1 MKTFLKL
8 GVLLLSFFMLSSCA
22 QGVTFTIDFDSNG
35 GSPVDSISYE
45 GNIAVE
51 LPDNPTKDGYIFDG
65 WYWDNDT
72 FANPFTVNSALD
84 QPLQGGLTVY
94 AKWNDANNTS
104 TLLPNIELLGNPL
117 VTLEVGT
124 VFNDP
129 GATVTNDFD
138 LDIMTS
144 SDLDMTTPGIY
155 TLTYSIEY
163 LDITYSVDRVV
174 TVLDSVIFNLNISI
188 SDIAITNTAVSF
200 TVSLG
205 GSFNSLISPQ
215 VVLYQ
220 GTTIIRSYPLSNGDN
235 VITIKTFSANTDYKI
250 AIEGSYLF
258 GGITQYLDGYE
269 VSFTSP
275 NVSAVAATPTIEVVS
290 NTITYDSISFNVNI
304 VDRDLVGQLTNIELY
319 KGDTLI
325 NGSLELTIRNLTR
338 LESGTEYTIKAT
350 YTYNLYDGLGE
361 KTIETSKKIS
371 TLVKVVP
378 ILELNDE
385 ALMIVYKDSVFNNP
399 GAVITNGFSN
409 LTIANTSTVNTSVVG
424 SYIMTYTVN
433 YDNQSYGLLRY
444 VLVAD
449 LTLTEATIDSL
460 TYSVDFMDEYNDL
473 DNEKLALYQGTT
485 LIDSYALINGVNN
498 ITFSNLDDDTDYT
511 VIIEGSYTDYEG
523 TIAVKSMSESAQTVL
538 DEPLMFT
545 NTLEEIGVDYYSSTV
560 NVVDT
565 DEVLTSAVLTLYNDD
580 DIASSLDLLDG
591 DNSFYQCCL
600 NLETAYT
607 LKVDYTY
614 IPVGTSEPVSETQ
627 ILSSFETLPIPKP
640 NLELTQIM
648 VEYTYGFDYVYGI
661 DITGFE
667 DVGIYVVVKLNG
679 DYVQTYQP
687 STPGFIEIDG
697 LEEGTTYTIEFYVDY
712 THSATGDEYYDLLL
726 DTMTKTTLGNK
737 AYTAP
742 TIENLVITRTL
753 DTENSITVNFDV
765 VDLDEAIF
773 GDTRI
778 RITNKYD
785 STEEM
790 FTIVVGTDVEV
801 IFSGDYIDPNGM
813 YTIKIDTDYHV
824 DSDDEN
830 DLYNEFLFEESFAMI
845 VDVEVTS
852 LEFEQSMYYD
862 GDQIIMILE
871 LDNGRFNTPTAQY
884 IDDVDVEYVTIN
896 GDKYYQ
902 DDFFFPSG
910 RQTVYLNMGV
920 ETSYTDYSYHMTD
933 FAVTLADGSSYVIA
947 YDQTLSFRLH
957 QLGDVIPDDATVSVL
972 DIYTDDQTRQISEDT
987 AIKSY
992 AVLNILLD
1000 NIHDLEIYSVTVYGE
1015 TYLASQF
1022 NSSSTPKN
1030 ISLTVELVHG
1040 LRGYS
1045 VSELIYVRD
1054 EVNVVAEQE
1063 YHRTSVVIYS
1073 YYAKDAI
1080 SISTAAE
1087 LNSIDP
1093 NASGKYYKLAANI
1106 DLDGIE
1112 FNPINGNGVFDGGG
1126 FTISNLTLTS
1136 TLADQSSTDYLGLF
1150 GNVYGLIYN
1159 VELSNVTITV
1169 NTNETKSLYI
1179 GGLIGK
1185 TSAYVIDSH
1194 VTGINSITITGM
1206 NKGFVGGLIGSTNNM
1221 VQDSSADVTI
1231 TMDGNNLLT
1240 AGNEMYVGGLIGSI
1254 IDGNA
1259 NMSSASGSIT
1269 ITNTNN
1275 VVYNVGGLIGR
1286 MYSSTNSSVDYVYSS
1301 YASVDISTTNYGEG
1315 AAGGLVGK
1323 ISRGDDT
1330 NTIILNS
1337 YASGDV
1343 YSKRKYIGGLVGDGG
1358 YYIENSFATG
1368 SVSTDSG
1375 STDKVRLPDFL
1386 NYIFLVNCYTYEGQT
1401 VDGQLKPLKYY
1412 PGRLNEASA
1421 DVYDS
1426 EDFYIRV
1433 LHWNTALYDF
1443 SNLDIENGMLP
1454 TLR

>member
-1 MKTFLKL
+1 MKTILKI
-8 GVLLLSFFMLSSCA
+8 GVLLISLFILTSC
-22 QGVTFTIDFDSNG
+22 
-35 GSPVDSISYE
+35 
-45 GNIAVE
+45 
-51 LPDNPTKDGYIFDG
+51 
-65 WYWDNDT
+65 
-72 FANPFTVNSALD
+72 SAT
-84 QPLQGGLTVY
+84 PEEI
-94 AKWNDANNTS
+94 S
-104 TLLPNIELLGNPL
+104 TLLPDIELSGDAL
-117 VTLEVGT
+117 VTIEVGST
-124 VFNDP
+124 YEDP
-129 GATVTNDFD
+129 GIAILGDFN
-138 LDIMTS
+138 LDVETT
-144 SDLDMTTPGIY
+144 SDLDTDTVGVY
-155 TLTYSIEY
+155 TITYSIEY
-163 LDITYSVDRVV
+163 LGVSYSIDRTIVV
-174 TVLDSVIFNLNISI
+174 VDSVLYSLDINF
-188 SDIAITNTAVSF
+188 SDVAITDTSISF
-200 TVSLG
+200 TVSLNDPTG
-205 GSFNSLISPQ
+205 DLSNVA

-220 GTTIIRSYPLSNGDN
+220 GSNVVKTFPITNGDTL
-235 VITIKTFSANTDYKI
+235 ITIDAFTANTEYKV
-250 AIEGSYLF
+250 AVEGSYLYD
-258 GGITQYLDGYE
+258 GITQNIEGYE
-269 VSFTSP
+269 ISFTSGD
-275 NVSAVAATPTIEVVS
+275 VAITAQTPTIDFKDES
-290 NTITYDSISFNVNI
+290 ATTDTISF
-304 VDRDLVGQLTNIELY
+304 DLDINDPDSVGSLTNIKFYE
-319 KGDTLI
+319 GETLI
-325 NGSLELTIRNLTR
+325 NGDLSLTIRNITQLT
-338 LESGTEYTIKAT
+338 SQTSYTLTAT
-350 YTYNLYDGLGE
+350 YTYDLNDGNGVQTLE
-361 KTIETSKKIS
+361 ATTTIT
-371 TLVKVVP
+371 TLTKVVP
-378 ILELNDE
+378 ILALNDE
-385 ALMIVYKDSVFNNP
+385 PLMIVYKDSVFTDP
-399 GAVITNGFSN
+399 GAIITNDFD
-409 LTIANTSTVNTSVVG
+409 LTIYPTSNVDTSIVG
-424 SYIMTYTVN
+424 SYIMTYTVQ
-433 YDNQSYGLLRY
+433 YGGQSYGLIRY
-444 VLVAD
+444 VLVVD
-449 LTLTEATIDSL
+449 LIQTEVTTDSL

-511 VIIEGSYTDYEG
+511 VVIEGSYTDYEV
-523 TIAVKSMSESAQTVL
+523 TITVKSMSESAQTVL
-538 DEPLMFT
+538 DEPLMFM

-565 DEVLTSAVLTLYNDD
+565 NEVLTSAVLTLYNDD
-580 DIASSLDLLDG
+580 YIASFIDLLVG

-614 IPVGTSEPVSETQ
+614 IPVGASEPVSETR

-640 NLELTQIM
+640 NLQLTQIM
-648 VEYTYGFDYVYGI
+648 VEYTYGFDYLYGI
-661 DITGFE
+661 DVTGFE

-679 DYVQTYQP
+679 DYVRTYQP

-697 LEEGTTYTIEFYVDY
+697 LAEGTTYTIEFYVDY

-785 STEEM
+785 SQEEI

-852 LEFEQSMYYD
+852 LEFEQSAYYD

-920 ETSYTDYSYHMTD
+920 ETSHTDYSYHMTD
-933 FAVTLADGSSYVIA
+933 FAVTLADGSSYVIT

-957 QLGDVIPDDATVSVL
+957 QLGDFIPDDATVSVL

-987 AIKSY
+987 SIKSY

-1063 YHRTSVVIYS
+1063 YHRTSVVIYC

-1093 NASGKYYKLAANI
+1093 NDSGKYYKLAADI
-1106 DLDGIE
+1106 DLDGID

-1126 FTISNLTLTS
+1126 YTISNLTLTS
-1136 TLADQSSTDYLGLF
+1136 TLADQLSTDYLGLF

-1169 NTNETKSLYI
+1169 NTNETKTLYI
-1179 GGLIGK
+1179 GGLIGS
-1185 TSAYVIDSH
+1185 TNAYVIDSH

-1286 MYSSTNSSVDYVYSS
+1286 MYSSSNSSVDYVYSS
-1301 YASVDISTTNYGEG
+1301 YASIDISTTNYGEG

-1330 NTIILNS
+1330 HTIILNS

-1343 YSKRKYIGGLVGDGG
+1343 YAKRKYIGGLIGDGG

-1368 SVSTDSG
+1368 SISTDSG
-1375 STDKVRLPDFL
+1375 SADKVRLPDFL

-1443 SNLDIENGMLP
+1443 SNLDIEAGILP
-1454 TLR
+1454 TLK